1 MYNNLCVSCVCLSV
15 HVCRPNVAR
24 FQAEGPAGQVIG
36 EISAK
41 ANPAALPQVV
51 EAAETLGADLD
62 MNLHTCTICSKTS

>member
-1 MYNNLCVSCVCLSV
+1 MFVLCVCLSV
-15 HVCRPNVAR
+15 QISVIGLILFGR
-24 FQAEGPAGQVIG
+24 FQVEGPAGQVIG

-62 MNLHTCTICSKTS
+62 LTLALH

>member
-1 MYNNLCVSCVCLSV
+1 M
-15 HVCRPNVAR
+15 
-24 FQAEGPAGQVIG
+24 EGPAGQVIG

-62 MNLHTCTICSKTS
+62 LIWTRHDAMMHAAKITKTSWIL